1 MKFFLQGRMKRM
13 VLLFICAL
21 WAINVNAQ
29 NKWDKDTDVFV
40 DIDGV
45 EIGDKPS
52 REELA
57 KHFGTPISDEY
68 IEADLLNYYR
78 ITYDGLIINVEED
91 GTVRSF
97 ILESSEYPV
106 MTLYG
111 VGDGIRVGDRWD
123 KSQIAQYP
131 VYDIEEMDGYHE
143 GEVWYNVTMW
153 YKGYT
158 FDHVTSFIVKEGI
171 IIEIYSWP
179 YEA

>member
-1 MKFFLQGRMKRM
+1 MKKIS
-13 VLLFICAL
+13 LLFICAL
-21 WAINVNAQ
+21 LAINANAQ

-40 DIDGV
+40 DIDGI
-45 EIGDKPS
+45 EIGGKPS

-97 ILESSEYPV
+97 ILESSKYPV

-111 VGDGIRVGDRWD
+111 LGDGIRVGDSW
-123 KSQIAQYP
+123 KKFLSINYP
-131 VYDIEEMDGYHE
+131 VYKISERKGNMESEY
-143 GEVWYNVTMW
+143 WYNVTMW
-153 YKGYT
+153 YKGYF
-158 FDHVTSFIVKEGI
+158 FDHVTTFIVRNGI
-171 IIEIYSWP
+171 IIEIFSWP

>member
-1 MKFFLQGRMKRM
+1 MRKLFLILAGLIMT
-13 VLLFICAL
+13 VSLF
-21 WAINVNAQ
+21 AQ
-29 NKWDKDTDVFV
+29 EVVEYGPDVFI
-40 DIDGV
+40 DIDGI
-45 EIGDKPS
+45 EIGGKPS

-97 ILESSEYPV
+97 ILESSKYPV

-111 VGDGIRVGDRWD
+111 LGDGIRVGDSW
-123 KSQIAQYP
+123 KKFLSINYP
-131 VYDIEEMDGYHE
+131 VYKISERKGNMESEY
-143 GEVWYNVTMW
+143 WYNVTMW
-153 YKGYT
+153 YKGYF
-158 FDHVTSFIVKEGI
+158 FDHVTTFIVRNGI
-171 IIEIYSWP
+171 IIEIFSWP

>member
-1 MKFFLQGRMKRM
+1 M
-13 VLLFICAL
+13 ICAL
-21 WAINVNAQ
+21 LAINVNAQ

-111 VGDGIRVGDRWD
+111 VGDGIRVGDSLNSSLL
-123 KSQIAQYP
+123 KGYP
-131 VYDIEEMDGYHE
+131 ICYEYELDSFAE
-143 GEVWYNVTMW
+143 GEKRFCFYLKRKDFVPDHFT
-153 YKGYT
+153 T
-158 FDHVTSFIVKEGI
+158 FYVRDGTINKI
-171 IIEIYSWP
+171 ISAPVEW
-179 YEA
+179 

>member
-1 MKFFLQGRMKRM
+1 MKKIS
-13 VLLFICAL
+13 LLFICAL
-21 WAINVNAQ
+21 LAINANAQ

-40 DIDGV
+40 DIDGI
-45 EIGDKPS
+45 EIGGKPS

-97 ILESSEYPV
+97 ILESSKYPV

-111 VGDGIRVGDRWD
+111 VGDGIRVGDSLNSSLL
-123 KSQIAQYP
+123 KGYP
-131 VYDIEEMDGYHE
+131 ICYECELDGFTE
-143 GEVWYNVTMW
+143 GEKRFCFYLKRKDFVPDHFT
-153 YKGYT
+153 T
-158 FDHVTSFIVKEGI
+158 FYVRDGTINKI
-171 IIEIYSWP
+171 ISAPVEW
-179 YEA
+179 